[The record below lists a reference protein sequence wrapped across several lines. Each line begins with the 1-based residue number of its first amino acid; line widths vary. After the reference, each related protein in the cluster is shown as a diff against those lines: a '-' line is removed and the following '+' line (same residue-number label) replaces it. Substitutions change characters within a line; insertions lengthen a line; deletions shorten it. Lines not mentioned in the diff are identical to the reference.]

1 MLEQAQGRIVSGVLP
16 LHHSGTNSYSGFG
29 LFSKLGYMMINNRF
43 VCVCVREL
51 EVNEILMEHFA
62 KHN

>member
-1 MLEQAQGRIVSGVLP
+1 MNVGAGPGQNRVRSASLAPQRYKQLFWVWAVFQVG
-16 LHHSGTNSYSGFG
+16 LHDD
-29 LFSKLGYMMINNRF
+29 KQQ